1 MQASRV
7 RPRPRVVI
15 LESDPAEA
23 ALTRAFLEGLGCE
36 VLGSVAAQGDIHGLS
51 SSSDAPSAEGAAA
64 LGRSLEAT
72 AASESWVA
80 ASIAHD
86 LNNAITAL
94 RAQLYVAHARL
105 GAALPVAECQQI
117 LDHCTTLAKR
127 LLASA
132 MPLDRASR
140 AAPPRVDLRH
150 CVSDALRIVGPV
162 LPGNIVVRPALG
174 RVQSFV
180 CFHPEL
186 IIDAVVNLVLNARDA
201 LPEGGN
207 ISVSITPFVGAYH
220 RLTVLDSGIGMAP
233 ETLTSAFEPFFTT
246 KGREQ
251 GTGLGLP
258 AVRRTIEEAGGTVTI
273 TSEEGRGTEVTI
285 LLPRAATPEPP
296 SE

>member
-1 MQASRV
+1 MESTV

-23 ALTRAFLEGLGCE
+23 ATIRAYLEGLGCE
-36 VLGSVAAQGDIHGLS
+36 VVTSVADPGQTRQAASFDPTSLDGLS
-51 SSSDAPSAEGAAA
+51 K
-64 LGRSLEAT
+64 
-72 AASESWVA
+72 SWIA

-105 GAALPVAECQQI
+105 GAALPIAECQQI

-132 MPLDRASR
+132 MPRDRAS
-140 AAPPRVDLRH
+140 AATPPKVDLRS

-162 LPGNIVVRPALG
+162 LPSDILVHPSLG
-174 RVQSFV
+174 EAPSFV

-201 LPEGGN
+201 LPEGGS
-207 ISVSITPFVGAYH
+207 IGVSIAPFVGAYH
-220 RLTVLDSGIGMAP
+220 QLTVVDCGIGMAP

-246 KGREQ
+246 KGREH

-273 TSEEGRGTEVTI
+273 TSEQGKGTEVTI
-285 LLPRAATPEPP
+285 LLPRAAPDALDGA
-296 SE
+296 

>member
-1 MQASRV
+1 MQSTV

-23 ALTRAFLEGLGCE
+23 ARSRVFLEGLGCE
-36 VLGSVAAQGDIHGLS
+36 VVASAAHLGDLGGS
-51 SSSDAPSAEGAAA
+51 SSLAAA
-64 LGRSLEAT
+64 SMG

-132 MPLDRASR
+132 MPRDRASL
-140 AAPPRVDLRH
+140 AAPPKVDLRH
-150 CVSDALRIVGPV
+150 CVTDALRIVSPV
-162 LPGNIVVRPALG
+162 LPSNIIVRPSLG
-174 RVQSFV
+174 RAPSFV
-180 CFHPEL
+180 CFRPEL
-186 IIDAVVNLVLNARDA
+186 IIDAVVNLILNARDA
-201 LPEGGN
+201 LPEGGS
-207 ISVSITPFVGAYH
+207 IGVSIAPFIGAYH
-220 RLTVLDSGIGMAP
+220 QLTVVDSGIGMAP

-246 KGREQ
+246 KGRER

-273 TSEEGRGTEVTI
+273 TSEEGKGTEVTV
-285 LLPRAATPEPP
+285 LLPRAAPDELDGA
-296 SE
+296 